1 MNWNSPVL
9 TALVGGLLL
18 ALAAYLFAGRYSM
31 HGNNFLY
38 DRFTGEVQIC
48 YNTGCEPLPLDSE
61 VHPEADISR
70 IADPAALMSTQ
81 PKSQTAA

>member
-1 MNWNSPVL
+1 VSLSDHSPHEDCDEEQAFVRKSGRRCL
-9 TALVGGLLL
+9 SSIELVGMSVIGTS
-18 ALAAYLFAGRYSM
+18 ATFKRRGSM
-31 HGNNFLY
+31 
-38 DRFTGEVQIC
+38 
-48 YNTGCEPLPLDSE
+48 SE